1 MDALELEGAQKMN
14 MKTLWDE
21 SRAFIVGR
29 ITAGI
34 TYVTGGLTTA
44 SGAAKA
50 AVHSNWVPAWFPNF
64 SVDTVVLII
73 GAVVTVATGLV
84 SMWATRRGVKQ
95 KEQQTRMAKAEWIMR
110 MLREHGEVALVRE
123 FGHDWRNRY
132 DFDNP
137 AATDLGPLDD

>member
-14 MKTLWDE
+14 VKSLWDE

-34 TYVTGGLTTA
+34 TYVSGSITFA

-50 AVHSNWVPAWFPNF
+50 ATAKNLVPDWFPDVT
-64 SVDTVVLII
+64 VDTVVLII
-73 GAVVTVATGLV
+73 GAVVTVLTGLV
-84 SMWATRRGVKQ
+84 SMWAKRSDTKM
-95 KEQQTRMAKAEWIMR
+95 KKQQTRMAKAEWIMR
-110 MLREHGEVALVRE
+110 MLRENGEVAMVRE

-137 AATDLGPLDD
+137 EKTDMGALNE

>member
-1 MDALELEGAQKMN
+1 MN
-14 MKTLWDE
+14 IKTLWDE

-50 AVHSNWVPAWFPNF
+50 AVLNNWVPSWFPNIT
-64 SVDTVVLII
+64 VDAVVLII
-73 GAVVTVATGLV
+73 GAVVTLATGLV
-84 SMWATRRGVKQ
+84 SMWAKRRDIEQ
-95 KEQQTRMAKAEWIMR
+95 KEQQKRIEKAAHDMARAAWIMR
-110 MLREHGEVALVRE
+110 MLRENGEVAMVRE

-132 DFDNP
+132 DADNP
-137 AATDLGPLDD
+137 EDTDLGALHG